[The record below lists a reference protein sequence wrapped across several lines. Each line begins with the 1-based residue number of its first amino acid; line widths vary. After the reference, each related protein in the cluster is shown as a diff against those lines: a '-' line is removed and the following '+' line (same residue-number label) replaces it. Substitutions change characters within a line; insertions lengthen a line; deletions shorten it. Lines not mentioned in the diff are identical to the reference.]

1 MFNIFPT
8 FSDYISDVGKVEK
21 SGRRMLLECDCYS
34 AASIA
39 ILLFQVRI
47 LIEGD
52 IQQRVILLEELRYS
66 EWDKNCVSTKNTPY
80 LNELNRK

>member
-52 IQQRVILLEELRYS
+52 IQQRVIFIREITVFIMGQKTLCPPKLSLAK
-66 EWDKNCVSTKNTPY
+66 WIK
-80 LNELNRK
+80 

>member
-21 SGRRMLLECDCYS
+21 SGRRMLLESDCYS

-52 IQQRVILLEELRYS
+52 IQQRVIFIRGITVFIMGQ
-66 EWDKNCVSTKNTPY
+66 NFVSTKTLPT
-80 LNELNRK
+80 